1 MNIKVLDNI
10 TINKIAAGEVV
21 ENAASVIKELVENS
35 IDAKAKNIIVEVEG
49 AGLKQIRVID
59 DGDGI
64 SKDNIKLAFQ
74 EHATSKI
81 EKIDDLEIINSFGFR
96 GEALPSIAA
105 VSDVEIITKS
115 KDDKSIYGYRYI
127 VGRDDEIDEVAAN
140 VGTTII
146 VRNLF
151 SRVPVRKKFL
161 KEATKENAYIH
172 DLMIKLALS
181 HTNISFNLIIDG
193 RHKLNTSGDGNIKTI
208 LYSIYGKYIYDN
220 LLEVD
225 DTYNGIGVKGVIA
238 KPIIARNTRQDEIY
252 FVNKRYIKNK
262 TITNAVENAYEEY
275 LMQHKYPLVVIE
287 VSIDNK
293 LVDVNVHPK
302 KLEVRFSNETQ
313 VYFAIYEIISKAL
326 KNTNLIHEENLSKK
340 DDAWRDSNFDI
351 YNYYNTEVVDK
362 KESDSDAKD
371 INELQSLSSLFNK
384 KIDSGLSIDNFNS
397 NLMNDKALE
406 VIPRNMKMVEKPFI
420 NRTLSEDHKYI
431 GQIFDTYILV
441 EFDNKLYIIDQH
453 AAHEKINF
461 EKIMKQYHE
470 GKVDSQKIFPSIMLR
485 LTPNEY
491 EAVEKHIDDF
501 AKVGFEI
508 ETFGDSDL
516 KVDAVPYSIF
526 DISSEK
532 LLMDMIDSFAD
543 NKNKE
548 EYDSIVEKIA
558 SISCKKAIKANH
570 KLTEIE
576 VKELLRELF
585 LLENPYNCP
594 HGRPTIISL
603 SKAEF
608 EKKFGRIV

>member
-81 EKIDDLEIINSFGFR
+81 EKIDDLEIIKSFGFR

-275 LMQHKYPLVVIE
+275 LMQHKYPP
-287 VSIDNK
+287 D
-293 LVDVNVHPK
+293 
-302 KLEVRFSNETQ
+302 R
-313 VYFAIYEIISKAL
+313 Y
-326 KNTNLIHEENLSKK
+326 
-340 DDAWRDSNFDI
+340 
-351 YNYYNTEVVDK
+351 
-362 KESDSDAKD
+362 
-371 INELQSLSSLFNK
+371 
-384 KIDSGLSIDNFNS
+384 
-397 NLMNDKALE
+397 
-406 VIPRNMKMVEKPFI
+406 
-420 NRTLSEDHKYI
+420 
-431 GQIFDTYILV
+431 
-441 EFDNKLYIIDQH
+441 
-453 AAHEKINF
+453 
-461 EKIMKQYHE
+461 
-470 GKVDSQKIFPSIMLR
+470 
-485 LTPNEY
+485 
-491 EAVEKHIDDF
+491 
-501 AKVGFEI
+501 
-508 ETFGDSDL
+508 
-516 KVDAVPYSIF
+516 
-526 DISSEK
+526 
-532 LLMDMIDSFAD
+532 
-543 NKNKE
+543 
-548 EYDSIVEKIA
+548 
-558 SISCKKAIKANH
+558 
-570 KLTEIE
+570 
-576 VKELLRELF
+576 
-585 LLENPYNCP
+585 
-594 HGRPTIISL
+594 
-603 SKAEF
+603 
-608 EKKFGRIV
+608 